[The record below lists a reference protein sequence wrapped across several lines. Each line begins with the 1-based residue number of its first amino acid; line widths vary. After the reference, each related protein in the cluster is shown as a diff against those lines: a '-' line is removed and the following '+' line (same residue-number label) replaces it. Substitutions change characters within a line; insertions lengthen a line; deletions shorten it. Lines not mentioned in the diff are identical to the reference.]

1 MLSLWHFA
9 PSHHRH
15 HTCMPLIHSRV
26 RRVHLCALLSLGGR
40 VGALTWK
47 ICNCSPPPYNYPI
60 WPVQLRTSP
69 TTEGVEAVNPH
80 YPECTGCGLKLK

>member
-9 PSHHRH
+9 PSHHRQ
-15 HTCMPLIHSRV
+15 CMHATHSLV
-26 RRVHLCALLSLGGR
+26 RPKSALVHPSCLGGR

-47 ICNCSPPPYNYPI
+47 ICNCSPPTYNYPI

-69 TTEGVEAVNPH
+69 ATEGAEAVNPH